1 MALINLRGIQVS
13 FGGPPLLDGI
23 DLSIDKGERIC
34 LLGRNGAG
42 KSTLMKLILGELQ
55 ADDGERVVNAG
66 VRIARLIQ
74 EVPAGTQGSV
84 FEVVAD
90 GAGDLAGTLKRY
102 HQLSHQLAESAD
114 ESLLE
119 RARPESM
126 HESCERWR
134 HALRSWTHAC
144 RRR

>member
-13 FGGPPLLDGI
+13 FGGPSLLDGI

-84 FEVVAD
+84 
-90 GAGDLAGTLKRY
+90 
-102 HQLSHQLAESAD
+102 
-114 ESLLE
+114 
-119 RARPESM
+119 
-126 HESCERWR
+126 
-134 HALRSWTHAC
+134 
-144 RRR
+144 